1 MPDRPRGAHLLDAA
15 LTVLAQEGYG
25 ALSVR
30 SVAAA
35 AGVSPA
41 QVQYYFRT
49 KRDLVAAAFE
59 HAGSAYVD
67 DLREIL
73 DDEPSAARLRTVL
86 HQWLPL
92 DEIRERR
99 AKVWLGYAATVAVDP
114 DLAAESA
121 GLDAELRDWLTA
133 ELTALRVPAP
143 ESAAAQLLAMVD
155 GVTTRTLA
163 LPMAD
168 RAAVV
173 AVTVDAFLDRLLL
186 L

>member
-15 LTVLAQEGYG
+15 LTVLAEDGYG
-25 ALSVR
+25 ALSIR

-59 HAGSAYVD
+59 HAGTAFLD
-67 DLREIL
+67 DLRAVL
-73 DDEPSAARLRTVL
+73 DDEPSAARLRRVL
-86 HQWLPL
+86 HRWLPL
-92 DEIRERR
+92 DEARERR
-99 AKVWLGYAATVAVDP
+99 AKVWLGYAATAAVDP

-121 GLDAELRDWLTA
+121 TLDAELRGWLTA
-133 ELTALRVPAP
+133 ELTTLRVPAA
-143 ESAAAQLLAMVD
+143 EAAAAQLLAMVD
-155 GVTTRTLA
+155 GVTTQTLA

-168 RAAVV
+168 RAALV
-173 AVTVDAFLDRLLL
+173 AATVDAYVDQLVP
-186 L
+186 